1 MATVQ
6 SLWAK
11 GNQQSK
17 RPQTAGA
24 VHAQLYSFDASAGL
38 LAADILEIGE
48 LPPDCQIVDAMVF
61 TEGTF
66 TGITANVGLM
76 TGAYG
81 DADSVRTVGT
91 EIYAAAD
98 LTTFARLVQKST
110 LLIAPSQAAR
120 GIGVQVSGNVA
131 AGAGKKIHLML
142 FYAQ

>member
-1 MATVQ
+1 MAIKQ

-24 VHAQLYSFDASAGL
+24 VHAQLYSYDAAAGL

-48 LPPDCQIVDAMVF
+48 LPPGCKVVDAIVF

-66 TGITANVGLM
+66 TGITANVGIM
-76 TGAYG
+76 SGAYG
-81 DADSVRTVGT
+81 DPDAARTSGS
-91 EIYAAAD
+91 EIFAAAD
-98 LTTFARLVQKST
+98 LTTFARLAKRDS
-110 LLIAPSQAAR
+110 LLLASVEASR
-120 GIGVQVSGNVA
+120 GIGLKVSADVD

-142 FYAQ
+142 FYIQ

>member
-1 MATVQ
+1 MAIVQ

-24 VHAQLYSFDASAGL
+24 VHAQLFSYDASAGL

-48 LPPDCQIVDAMVF
+48 LPPGCQIVDAMVF

-76 TGAYG
+76 SGEYG
-81 DADSVRTVGT
+81 STDAARTSGT
-91 EIYAAAD
+91 ELYSAAD

-110 LLIAPSQAAR
+110 LLIAPSVAAR
-120 GIGVQVSGNVA
+120 GIGVKVSADVTA
-131 AGAGKKIHLML
+131 AAGKKIHLML
-142 FYAQ
+142 FYVQ